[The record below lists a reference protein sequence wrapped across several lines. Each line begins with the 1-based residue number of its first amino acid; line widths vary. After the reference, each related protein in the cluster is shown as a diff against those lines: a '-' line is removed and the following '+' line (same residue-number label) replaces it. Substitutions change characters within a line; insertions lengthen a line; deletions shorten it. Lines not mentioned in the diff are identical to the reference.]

1 MNEKS
6 EWQLAAEREAAEDRA
21 ARAEYSR
28 KRAIY
33 REKLFGSS
41 DPVDCHAPQ
50 AIEDFDALLA
60 QHAAQ
65 LRHAIAY
72 TMEAALDDDVL
83 VRERPKVIASLARL
97 VQTNV
102 AIAKVLRDK
111 KTKNG
116 KTVHGGGKMRGT
128 QD

>member
-1 MNEKS
+1 MNEKP
-6 EWQLAAEREAAEDRA
+6 EWQIKAEREEAEYQA
-21 ARAEYSR
+21 ARAEYLR
-28 KRAIY
+28 KRVIY

-41 DPVDCHAPQ
+41 DPVDCQVPQ

-72 TMEAALDDDVL
+72 TMEAALSDDVRVL
-83 VRERPKVIASLARL
+83 ERPKVIASLARL

-102 AIAKVLRDK
+102 VIARALRDK
-111 KTKNG
+111 KSKNG
-116 KTVHGGGKMRGT
+116 KTVRGGAKAGGP